1 MEAEY
6 VSASAYCRA
15 LLGLLNLLM
24 DMLMEQGPVTSFE
37 DNSAATGLITQTPLP
52 RGARH
57 INARHHFVRELQQL
71 NIIDVRQ
78 CTTDKQ
84 QADLMTKA
92 LDPGKLNMNLW
103 ALSFMSIEQ
112 FHAKYG

>member
-1 MEAEY
+1 M
-6 VSASAYCRA
+6 C
-15 LLGLLNLLM
+15 
-24 DMLMEQGPVTSFE
+24 
-37 DNSAATGLITQTPLP
+37 
-52 RGARH
+52 
-57 INARHHFVRELQQL
+57 ELQQL
-71 NIIDVRQ
+71 NIIYVRQ

-92 LDPGKLNMNLW
+92 LDPGKLNINLS

>member
-6 VSASAYCRA
+6 VSVSAYCRA

-24 DMLMEQGPVTSFE
+24 DMLMEKGLVISFE
-37 DNSAATGLITQTPLP
+37 DNSAATGLITQTPPP

-57 INARHHFVRELQQL
+57 INVRHHFVQELQQL

-92 LDPGKLNMNLW
+92 LDPGKLTINLS
-103 ALSFMSIEQ
+103 ALSFISIEQ